1 MKNIIYYFSGTGNS
15 LRTAIKIA
23 ERIGGAEL
31 VSVRCNAE
39 NVSAEDA
46 DVIGFVCPVYEWDMP
61 GAMKKFVE
69 GLKINSNAYIF
80 MIATYVAIHGKA
92 FETME
97 EMLLA
102 KKAHLNYGFAL
113 RCVASQCTAYPPFP
127 PEKIMIPYM
136 EKNIDKAGKEI
147 CERKNRA
154 YPTMAW
160 LTRKLYSK
168 LMTPYMEVEREYD
181 KGFYTDERCVG
192 CEICAKVCP
201 TQNITIQHTP
211 PVWNHH
217 CHGCMA
223 CVAYCPKKAIQ
234 FKTPE
239 AYKRLNTIISKR
251 LCLPEKRKR
260 YHNPF
265 IKAADLM
272 VDRQYVEGKERL
284 YVER

>member
-1 MKNIIYYFSGTGNS
+1 MEVCMENMIYYFSGTGNS
-15 LRTAIKIA
+15 LRTAIRIA
-23 ERIGGAEL
+23 EGIGGAEII
-31 VSVRCNAE
+31 SVRCNTE
-39 NVSAEDA
+39 NVSAENA

-61 GAMKKFVE
+61 GTMKKFVRK
-69 GLKINSNAYIF
+69 LKINPNAYIF
-80 MIATYVAIHGKA
+80 MIVTYIAIHGKS

-97 EMLLA
+97 KILSR

-113 RCVASQCTAYPPFP
+113 HCVASQCTAYAPFP
-127 PEKIMIPYM
+127 PEKLMIPYM
-136 EKNIDKAGKEI
+136 EKSMNQISKEI
-147 CERKNRA
+147 SERKNRA

-168 LMTPYMEVEREYD
+168 LMIPYMKVEQEYD
-181 KGFYTDERCVG
+181 KGFYTDKRCVG
-192 CEICAKVCP
+192 CGICVKICP
-201 TQNITIQHTP
+201 TQNITIQKKHP
-211 PVWNHH
+211 IWNHR

-223 CVAYCPKKAIQ
+223 CVAYCPTKAIQ

-239 AYKRLNTIISKR
+239 AYQQLNTVISKR

-272 VDRQYVEGKERL
+272 VDRQYIKGKN
-284 YVER
+284 